1 MNDYDIYPIDVA
13 PAVSEFYKD
22 VDDEYKIS
30 QLDISYF
37 STVVNK
43 GKINPDTGEPIYEER
58 CPLLRVAWTILVDNF
73 ELYYA
78 TREIGGETEYDFFN
92 MMQSCLNRN
101 ADTYETQLEFYY
113 QEVNK
118 PVIGRTETIK
128 YDVTDKREQ
137 DLASVNKYGQSV
149 EDRES
154 GSDMMHH
161 VEVPADAP
169 EHDTDRSRDKTD
181 FGKNVLTKNG
191 GHDTNVSALDDEN
204 KRTGTQVTE
213 LSSLGIK
220 PNVEYMN
227 EFLDTNKTFI
237 QFFIESFEECF
248 APRYKRVY
256 F

>member
-1 MNDYDIYPIDVA
+1 MW
-13 PAVSEFYKD
+13 AVL
-22 VDDEYKIS
+22 I
-30 QLDISYF
+30 
-37 STVVNK
+37 
-43 GKINPDTGEPIYEER
+43 
-58 CPLLRVAWTILVDNF
+58 DNF

-78 TREIGGETEYDFFN
+78 TREIGGETEFEFFN

-113 QEVNK
+113 AEVNK
-118 PVIGRTETIK
+118 PVIGRTEKIE

-137 DLASVNKYGQSV
+137 DLASVNKYGQSI
-149 EDRES
+149 EDTNS
-154 GSDMMHH
+154 GSDLTHH

-169 EHDTDRSRDKTD
+169 NYDTDRSREKVDYGRKT
-181 FGKNVLTKNG
+181 LTKNG
-191 GHDTNVSALDDEN
+191 GNDTSVSAMDDQS
-204 KRTGTQVTE
+204 KRTGTQITE

-237 QFFIESFEECF
+237 QFFIESFNECF